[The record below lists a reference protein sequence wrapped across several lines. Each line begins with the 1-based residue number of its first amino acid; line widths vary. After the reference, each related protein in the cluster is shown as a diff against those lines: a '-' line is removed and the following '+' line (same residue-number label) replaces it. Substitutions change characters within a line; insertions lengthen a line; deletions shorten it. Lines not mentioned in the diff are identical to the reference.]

1 MRQKE
6 KKKRLNR
13 VKNFNMANRS
23 LQKKAVGKVG
33 IITLI
38 GFFILSYII
47 LLSTHTIILELIDNT
62 VAYTTRLHKTNIENI
77 VENEYKVLRVLANKA
92 DIKGFVR
99 SVEKQ
104 QVEDK
109 DKLAIRK
116 ELVEMAT
123 QDSKY
128 ERQYFI
134 LDEKGKTILHRN
146 LSMEGI
152 DLGGKDYIQ
161 AALDSRSPVASELLI
176 SEAGVPSVHLAMPII
191 SDSNDVIGVV
201 VSYIE
206 AAYLSGMLQSEN
218 LFDSENTYP
227 IILDGWGNIL
237 AHQDLEQIG
246 KRAPVELTQGLSA
259 EILRDKEKVGTIESY
274 TYNEIPKSAK
284 YQSIAKTDWIVYT
297 TVSNEE
303 VFSGIRATLLKT
315 LVILTISILGVVLI
329 VLYQIL
335 KGILSPIKR
344 VTELMKETETLKIS
358 EELEDKQIIK
368 FSKVQDETGKLS
380 NGLLQIRKILRQLVE
395 QLSISSE
402 KVNLKMDS
410 VQQSIL
416 EINKNAE
423 ENMAV
428 IQELHAGLEETSA
441 ITEEV
446 ASAMEE
452 VNMQGQE
459 IQNLMIEGQE
469 IALHIDE
476 KVKVLKN
483 ENEIRAINFKQEC
496 EIIGDQLAQAIEKS
510 EVIKEVNLLTESIKS
525 ITAQTN
531 LLALNAAIEAARAGE
546 QGRGFA
552 VVADEVRKL
561 ANQSS
566 EDVKQI
572 EKVLGQVFEAII
584 ELKGTSNNTLAFIN
598 TQMSSMIEEM
608 VQLSKEY
615 KGDSD
620 TIKELVERIAHKAML
635 IEQHTGNVSKGAQEI
650 AIAAD
655 ENAQGAGEIAK
666 QTTEITDRIS
676 EVSKLAEE
684 TKQDILKVIEVVNQ
698 FE

>member
-13 VKNFNMANRS
+13 VKNFKIANRS

-92 DIKGFVR
+92 DIKAFVR

-104 QVEDK
+104 EVEDK

-116 ELVEMAT
+116 ELAEMAT

-134 LDEKGKTILHRN
+134 LDEKGQTILHRN

-161 AALDSRSPVASELLI
+161 EALDSRSPVASELLI
-176 SEAGVPSVHLAMPII
+176 SESGIPSVHLAMPIT
-191 SDSNDVIGVV
+191 SDSNDVIGIM

-206 AAYLSGMLQSEN
+206 AAYLSDMLQSEN
-218 LFDSENTYP
+218 LFESENTYP
-227 IILDGWGNIL
+227 IILDGFGNIL
-237 AHQDLEQIG
+237 AHEDLEQIG

-259 EILRDKEKVGTIESY
+259 EILRDQEKVGTIESY

-303 VFSGIRATLLKT
+303 VFSSIRVTLLKT
-315 LVILTISILGVVLI
+315 LVILTVGILGVVLI

-344 VTELMKETETLKIS
+344 VTQLMKETETLKIS

-368 FSKVQDETGKLS
+368 FSQVQDETGKLS
-380 NGLLQIRKILRQLVE
+380 NGLLQIRKILRELVE
-395 QLSISSE
+395 QLNVSSE

-452 VNMQGQE
+452 VSMQGQE

-483 ENEIRAINFKQEC
+483 ENEIRAINFQQEC
-496 EIIGDQLAQAIEKS
+496 ETIGNQLVQAIEKS

-572 EKVLGQVFEAII
+572 ETVLGQVFEAII

-598 TQMSSMIEEM
+598 TQMSSMIKEM
-608 VQLSKEY
+608 VQLSNEY

-666 QTTEITDRIS
+666 QTTEITDRIA

-684 TKQDILKVIEVVNQ
+684 TKQDILKVIDVVNQ